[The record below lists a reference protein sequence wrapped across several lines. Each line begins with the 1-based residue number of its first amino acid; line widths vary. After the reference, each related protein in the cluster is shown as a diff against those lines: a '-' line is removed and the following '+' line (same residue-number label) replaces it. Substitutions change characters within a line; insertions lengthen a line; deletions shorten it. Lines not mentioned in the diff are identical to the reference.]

1 LGIVGNFV
9 IEASEI
15 KSIQDIVFLDFTEVF
30 VALGREKP
38 GYPLQTRI
46 QKKTLLETK
55 AAVLS

>member
-1 LGIVGNFV
+1 MGIVGNFV
-9 IEASEI
+9 VEASEI

-46 QKKTLLETK
+46 QKRPFLKPKLPY
-55 AAVLS
+55 